1 MSGLEQKHN
10 VAAQEICSGH
20 CCVTFALHDVSGAVK
35 VGGGVS
41 RAGDTVVLSKLPLV
55 RARWTADAAMCA
67 GVVVMSWRALDCRS
81 HPQVSHVSGVMFTI
95 HTSERRKRPFAKGI
109 YLFLTFGFTLLEGN
123 SPDAFGHQVTPTG
136 EASGP
141 SDF

>member
-10 VAAQEICSGH
+10 VAAQKTFSGD
-20 CCVTFALHDVSGAVK
+20 CGVTFALHDVSGAVE

-41 RAGDTVVLSKLPLV
+41 GAGDAVVLSKLALV

-81 HPQVSHVSGVMFTI
+81 HPQVVHVSGVAFTI
-95 HTSERRKRPFAKGI
+95 HTSERMKRPSTKGI
-109 YLFLTFGFTLLEGN
+109 YYFLTFGFTLLEGD
-123 SPDAFGHQVTPTG
+123 SPNALGHQVTPTG